1 MFAIM
6 WRMKSTL
13 RLLSLTVLPF
23 MLVVFR
29 RYAQPML
36 ERKYEQQEVEA
47 DSTPRRVN
55 PFLGPRGA
63 ELHVGGRENMSFGY
77 TPSEPFLETIS
88 LEVRT
93 GETLTVV
100 GAAGPERQ
108 RWWT

>member
-1 MFAIM
+1 MFAII
-6 WRMKSTL
+6 WHKSPL

-36 ERKYEQQEVEA
+36 EREYERQEVEA

-63 ELHVGGRENMSFGY
+63 ELHVGGRE
-77 TPSEPFLETIS
+77 
-88 LEVRT
+88 
-93 GETLTVV
+93 
-100 GAAGPERQ
+100 PELRLHAE
-108 RWWT
+108 RAIFRDHFPGSADR